1 MDEKRMV
8 GDYTV
13 INSMYIG
20 HREIILGENQKAASG
35 ERYVCCYAERVMFY
49 EQYLEAQVSDDF
61 AEIVKLYGE
70 RVTQAA
76 DEIMKETEKVTSE
89 IGMNDEITA
98 KDCKPISHDD
108 AIEDKVIVIRGNVLR
123 PEFRHASHQLMLC
136 TGGFGAQK
144 NARGR
149 TCYCISLYSGKQTS
163 FYRGDVLGVM
173 DKRSLPEWAKI
184 GLQNAL
190 EIRQNEK
197 SHPDIFGNIQRLDN
211 ALNSFQEKLTACEAQ
226 LENTKVQLENAK
238 LEVQKPFPQ
247 EDELKTKTARLNE
260 LNAMLNLDKRENEI
274 VDGERAEEEPSRSSD
289 DRER

>member
-20 HREIILGENQKAASG
+20 HREIILGENPKAASG

-76 DEIMKETEKVTSE
+76 DEIMKETEKVASE

-98 KDCKPISHDD
+98 KDCKPISQDD

-173 DKRSLPEWAKI
+173 DKRALPEWAKI

-197 SHPDIFGNIQRLDN
+197 SHPNERG
-211 ALNSFQEKLTACEAQ
+211 EA
-226 LENTKVQLENAK
+226 
-238 LEVQKPFPQ
+238 
-247 EDELKTKTARLNE
+247 R
-260 LNAMLNLDKRENEI
+260 
-274 VDGERAEEEPSRSSD
+274 
-289 DRER
+289 

>member
-20 HREIILGENQKAASG
+20 HREIILGENPKAASG
-35 ERYVCCYAERVMFY
+35 EKYVCCYAERVLFY

-98 KDCKPISHDD
+98 KDCKPISQDD

-173 DKRSLPEWAKI
+173 DKRALPEWAKI

-197 SHPDIFGNIQRLDN
+197 SHPNERG
-211 ALNSFQEKLTACEAQ
+211 EA
-226 LENTKVQLENAK
+226 
-238 LEVQKPFPQ
+238 
-247 EDELKTKTARLNE
+247 R
-260 LNAMLNLDKRENEI
+260 
-274 VDGERAEEEPSRSSD
+274 
-289 DRER
+289 

>member
-20 HREIILGENQKAASG
+20 HREIILGENPKAASG
-35 ERYVCCYAERVMFY
+35 ERYVCCYAERGMFY
-49 EQYLEAQVSDDF
+49 EQYREAQVSDDF

-76 DEIMKETEKVTSE
+76 DEIMKETEKVASE

-98 KDCKPISHDD
+98 KDCKPISQDD

-163 FYRGDVLGVM
+163 FFRGDVLGVM
-173 DKRSLPEWAKI
+173 DKSSLPEWAKI

-197 SHPDIFGNIQRLDN
+197 SHPNERG
-211 ALNSFQEKLTACEAQ
+211 EA
-226 LENTKVQLENAK
+226 
-238 LEVQKPFPQ
+238 
-247 EDELKTKTARLNE
+247 R
-260 LNAMLNLDKRENEI
+260 
-274 VDGERAEEEPSRSSD
+274 
-289 DRER
+289 

>member
-20 HREIILGENQKAASG
+20 HREIILGENPKAASG

-123 PEFRHASHQLMLC
+123 PEFRHASHQLM
-136 TGGFGAQK
+136 
-144 NARGR
+144 R
-149 TCYCISLYSGKQTS
+149 TRSWEICCRTLFKTSTLRLPSSSWMISKLRTKTS
-163 FYRGDVLGVM
+163 L
-173 DKRSLPEWAKI
+173 
-184 GLQNAL
+184 
-190 EIRQNEK
+190 
-197 SHPDIFGNIQRLDN
+197 
-211 ALNSFQEKLTACEAQ
+211 
-226 LENTKVQLENAK
+226 
-238 LEVQKPFPQ
+238 FPQ
-247 EDELKTKTARLNE
+247 TR
-260 LNAMLNLDKRENEI
+260 
-274 VDGERAEEEPSRSSD
+274 PSETLAIRW
-289 DRER
+289 

>member
-8 GDYTV
+8 GVYPV
-13 INSMYIG
+13 LNSMYIG
-20 HREIILGENQKAASG
+20 HREIILGENPKAASG
-35 ERYVCCYAERVMFY
+35 ERYVCCYAERVLFY

-98 KDCKPISHDD
+98 KDCKPISQDD

-173 DKRSLPEWAKI
+173 DKRALPEWAKI
-184 GLQNAL
+184 GLQNAI

-197 SHPDIFGNIQRLDN
+197 SHPNERG
-211 ALNSFQEKLTACEAQ
+211 EA
-226 LENTKVQLENAK
+226 
-238 LEVQKPFPQ
+238 
-247 EDELKTKTARLNE
+247 R
-260 LNAMLNLDKRENEI
+260 
-274 VDGERAEEEPSRSSD
+274 
-289 DRER
+289 

>member
-20 HREIILGENQKAASG
+20 HREIILGENPKAASG
-35 ERYVCCYAERVMFY
+35 ERYVCCYAERVLFY

-70 RVTQAA
+70 RMTQAA

-89 IGMNDEITA
+89 IGMNDEITV

-197 SHPDIFGNIQRLDN
+197 SHPNERG
-211 ALNSFQEKLTACEAQ
+211 EA
-226 LENTKVQLENAK
+226 
-238 LEVQKPFPQ
+238 
-247 EDELKTKTARLNE
+247 R
-260 LNAMLNLDKRENEI
+260 
-274 VDGERAEEEPSRSSD
+274 
-289 DRER
+289 

>member
-20 HREIILGENQKAASG
+20 HREIILGENPKAASG
-35 ERYVCCYAERVMFY
+35 GRYVCCYAERVLFY

-76 DEIMKETEKVTSE
+76 DEIMKETEKVASE

-98 KDCKPISHDD
+98 KDCKPISYDD

-173 DKRSLPEWAKI
+173 DKRALPEWAKI
-184 GLQNAL
+184 RLQNAL

-197 SHPDIFGNIQRLDN
+197 SHPNERG
-211 ALNSFQEKLTACEAQ
+211 EA
-226 LENTKVQLENAK
+226 
-238 LEVQKPFPQ
+238 
-247 EDELKTKTARLNE
+247 R
-260 LNAMLNLDKRENEI
+260 
-274 VDGERAEEEPSRSSD
+274 
-289 DRER
+289 

>member
-20 HREIILGENQKAASG
+20 HREIILGENPKAASG

-76 DEIMKETEKVTSE
+76 DEIMKETEKVASE

-98 KDCKPISHDD
+98 KDCKPISSDD

-173 DKRSLPEWAKI
+173 DKRALPECAKI

-197 SHPDIFGNIQRLDN
+197 SHPNERG
-211 ALNSFQEKLTACEAQ
+211 EA
-226 LENTKVQLENAK
+226 
-238 LEVQKPFPQ
+238 
-247 EDELKTKTARLNE
+247 R
-260 LNAMLNLDKRENEI
+260 
-274 VDGERAEEEPSRSSD
+274 
-289 DRER
+289 

>member
-20 HREIILGENQKAASG
+20 HREIILGENPKAASG

-98 KDCKPISHDD
+98 KDCKPISQDD

-173 DKRSLPEWAKI
+173 DKRALPEWAKI
-184 GLQNAL
+184 GLQNAF

-197 SHPDIFGNIQRLDN
+197 SHPNERG
-211 ALNSFQEKLTACEAQ
+211 EA
-226 LENTKVQLENAK
+226 
-238 LEVQKPFPQ
+238 
-247 EDELKTKTARLNE
+247 R
-260 LNAMLNLDKRENEI
+260 
-274 VDGERAEEEPSRSSD
+274 
-289 DRER
+289 

>member
-1 MDEKRMV
+1 MPTVTFNNTLRRGDLKVTKTSEDGLVEGMKFHLYGTSYCGLPVDEYSV
-8 GDYTV
+8 TD
-13 INSMYIG
+13 
-20 HREIILGENQKAASG
+20 ASG
-35 ERYVCCYAERVMFY
+35 IAVFDDVLIGTGYTLEEVGTPDRYIVP
-49 EQYLEAQVSDDF
+49 DDQ
-61 AEIVKLYGE
+61 
-70 RVTQAA
+70 TAA
-76 DEIMKETEKVTSE
+76 IEWNKVTNKSFDNE
-89 IGMNDEITA
+89 LKRGDLKVTA

-197 SHPDIFGNIQRLDN
+197 SHPNERG
-211 ALNSFQEKLTACEAQ
+211 EA
-226 LENTKVQLENAK
+226 
-238 LEVQKPFPQ
+238 
-247 EDELKTKTARLNE
+247 R
-260 LNAMLNLDKRENEI
+260 
-274 VDGERAEEEPSRSSD
+274 
-289 DRER
+289 

>member
-1 MDEKRMV
+1 MKKEWS
-8 GDYTV
+8 V
-13 INSMYIG
+13 ITPSSTPCI
-20 HREIILGENQKAASG
+20 SG
-35 ERYVCCYAERVMFY
+35 TERSSWARTRKQPAERYVCCYAERVMFY

-197 SHPDIFGNIQRLDN
+197 SHPNERG
-211 ALNSFQEKLTACEAQ
+211 EA
-226 LENTKVQLENAK
+226 
-238 LEVQKPFPQ
+238 
-247 EDELKTKTARLNE
+247 R
-260 LNAMLNLDKRENEI
+260 
-274 VDGERAEEEPSRSSD
+274 
-289 DRER
+289 

>member
-76 DEIMKETEKVTSE
+76 DEIMKETEKVASE

-98 KDCKPISHDD
+98 KDCKPISYDD

-173 DKRSLPEWAKI
+173 DKRALPEWAKI

-197 SHPDIFGNIQRLDN
+197 SHPNERG
-211 ALNSFQEKLTACEAQ
+211 EA
-226 LENTKVQLENAK
+226 
-238 LEVQKPFPQ
+238 
-247 EDELKTKTARLNE
+247 R
-260 LNAMLNLDKRENEI
+260 
-274 VDGERAEEEPSRSSD
+274 
-289 DRER
+289 

>member
-20 HREIILGENQKAASG
+20 HKEIILGENPKAASG
-35 ERYVCCYAERVMFY
+35 ERYVCCYAERVLFY

-70 RVTQAA
+70 RMTQAA

-98 KDCKPISHDD
+98 KACKPISHDD

-173 DKRSLPEWAKI
+173 DKRALPEWAKI

-197 SHPDIFGNIQRLDN
+197 SHPNERG
-211 ALNSFQEKLTACEAQ
+211 EA
-226 LENTKVQLENAK
+226 
-238 LEVQKPFPQ
+238 
-247 EDELKTKTARLNE
+247 R
-260 LNAMLNLDKRENEI
+260 
-274 VDGERAEEEPSRSSD
+274 
-289 DRER
+289 

>member
-20 HREIILGENQKAASG
+20 HREIILGENPKAASG
-35 ERYVCCYAERVMFY
+35 ERYVCCYAERVLFY

-70 RVTQAA
+70 RVTQAT
-76 DEIMKETEKVTSE
+76 DEIMKETEKVASE
-89 IGMNDEITA
+89 IGMNDEITG

-173 DKRSLPEWAKI
+173 DKRALPEWAKI

-197 SHPDIFGNIQRLDN
+197 SHPNERG
-211 ALNSFQEKLTACEAQ
+211 EA
-226 LENTKVQLENAK
+226 
-238 LEVQKPFPQ
+238 
-247 EDELKTKTARLNE
+247 R
-260 LNAMLNLDKRENEI
+260 
-274 VDGERAEEEPSRSSD
+274 
-289 DRER
+289 

>member
-20 HREIILGENQKAASG
+20 HREIILGENPKAASG
-35 ERYVCCYAERVMFY
+35 ERYVCCYAERVLFY

-98 KDCKPISHDD
+98 KDCKLISHDD

-173 DKRSLPEWAKI
+173 DKRALPEWAKI
-184 GLQNAL
+184 GLQNAI

-197 SHPDIFGNIQRLDN
+197 SHPNERG
-211 ALNSFQEKLTACEAQ
+211 EA
-226 LENTKVQLENAK
+226 
-238 LEVQKPFPQ
+238 
-247 EDELKTKTARLNE
+247 R
-260 LNAMLNLDKRENEI
+260 
-274 VDGERAEEEPSRSSD
+274 
-289 DRER
+289 

>member
-123 PEFRHASHQLMLC
+123 PVQTRLSPTDALHRRL
-136 TGGFGAQK
+136 
-144 NARGR
+144 RR
-149 TCYCISLYSGKQTS
+149 TE
-163 FYRGDVLGVM
+163 
-173 DKRSLPEWAKI
+173 KRQRTNLLLHLP
-184 GLQNAL
+184 L
-190 EIRQNEK
+190 
-197 SHPDIFGNIQRLDN
+197 
-211 ALNSFQEKLTACEAQ
+211 
-226 LENTKVQLENAK
+226 
-238 LEVQKPFPQ
+238 
-247 EDELKTKTARLNE
+247 
-260 LNAMLNLDKRENEI
+260 
-274 VDGERAEEEPSRSSD
+274 
-289 DRER
+289 

>member
-1 MDEKRMV
+1 MRKSLII
-8 GDYTV
+8 TV
-13 INSMYIG
+13 VIALLCLCGCEAVVTVPDSP
-20 HREIILGENQKAASG
+20 EPTKAS
-35 ERYVCCYAERVMFY
+35 E
-49 EQYLEAQVSDDF
+49 
-61 AEIVKLYGE
+61 
-70 RVTQAA
+70 
-76 DEIMKETEKVTSE
+76 TSE

-98 KDCKPISHDD
+98 KDCKPFSQDD

-197 SHPDIFGNIQRLDN
+197 SHPNERG
-211 ALNSFQEKLTACEAQ
+211 EA
-226 LENTKVQLENAK
+226 
-238 LEVQKPFPQ
+238 
-247 EDELKTKTARLNE
+247 R
-260 LNAMLNLDKRENEI
+260 
-274 VDGERAEEEPSRSSD
+274 
-289 DRER
+289 

>member
-20 HREIILGENQKAASG
+20 HREIILGENPKAASG
-35 ERYVCCYAERVMFY
+35 ERYVCCYAERVLFY
-49 EQYLEAQVSDDF
+49 EQYLETQVSDDF

-98 KDCKPISHDD
+98 KDCKPISQDD

-173 DKRSLPEWAKI
+173 DKRALPEWAKI

-197 SHPDIFGNIQRLDN
+197 SHPNERG
-211 ALNSFQEKLTACEAQ
+211 EA
-226 LENTKVQLENAK
+226 
-238 LEVQKPFPQ
+238 
-247 EDELKTKTARLNE
+247 R
-260 LNAMLNLDKRENEI
+260 
-274 VDGERAEEEPSRSSD
+274 
-289 DRER
+289 

>member
-20 HREIILGENQKAASG
+20 HKEIILGENPKAVNG
-35 ERYVCCYAERVMFY
+35 ERYVCCYAERVLFY

-89 IGMNDEITA
+89 IGMNDEITV

-173 DKRSLPEWAKI
+173 DKRALPEWAKI

-197 SHPDIFGNIQRLDN
+197 SHSNERG
-211 ALNSFQEKLTACEAQ
+211 EA
-226 LENTKVQLENAK
+226 
-238 LEVQKPFPQ
+238 
-247 EDELKTKTARLNE
+247 R
-260 LNAMLNLDKRENEI
+260 
-274 VDGERAEEEPSRSSD
+274 
-289 DRER
+289 

>member
-13 INSMYIG
+13 LNSMYIG
-20 HREIILGENQKAASG
+20 HREIILGENPKAASG
-35 ERYVCCYAERVMFY
+35 ERYVCCYAERVLFY

-98 KDCKPISHDD
+98 KDCKPISSDD

-123 PEFRHASHQLMLC
+123 PEFRHAYHQLMLC

-163 FYRGDVLGVM
+163 FYRSDVLGVM
-173 DKRSLPEWAKI
+173 DKRALPEWAKI

-197 SHPDIFGNIQRLDN
+197 SHPNERG
-211 ALNSFQEKLTACEAQ
+211 EA
-226 LENTKVQLENAK
+226 
-238 LEVQKPFPQ
+238 
-247 EDELKTKTARLNE
+247 R
-260 LNAMLNLDKRENEI
+260 
-274 VDGERAEEEPSRSSD
+274 
-289 DRER
+289 

>member
-20 HREIILGENQKAASG
+20 HREIILGENPKAASG
-35 ERYVCCYAERVMFY
+35 ERYVCCYAERVLFY

-70 RVTQAA
+70 RMTQAA

-98 KDCKPISHDD
+98 KDCKPISSDD

-173 DKRSLPEWAKI
+173 DKRALPEWAKI
-184 GLQNAL
+184 RLQNAL

-197 SHPDIFGNIQRLDN
+197 SHPNERG
-211 ALNSFQEKLTACEAQ
+211 EA
-226 LENTKVQLENAK
+226 
-238 LEVQKPFPQ
+238 
-247 EDELKTKTARLNE
+247 R
-260 LNAMLNLDKRENEI
+260 
-274 VDGERAEEEPSRSSD
+274 
-289 DRER
+289 

>member
-1 MDEKRMV
+1 MENCK
-8 GDYTV
+8 V
-13 INSMYIG
+13 IAIT
-20 HREIILGENQKAASG
+20 NQKGGVGKTTTTVNLGVGLANTGNKVLLIDADPQGS
-35 ERYVCCYAERVMFY
+35 
-49 EQYLEAQVSDDF
+49 LTVSLG
-61 AEIVKLYGE
+61 VKNPDELDVSLSTLMQSVIEDGE

-149 TCYCISLYSGKQTS
+149 TCYCISLYSGKRTS

-197 SHPDIFGNIQRLDN
+197 SHPNERG
-211 ALNSFQEKLTACEAQ
+211 EA
-226 LENTKVQLENAK
+226 
-238 LEVQKPFPQ
+238 
-247 EDELKTKTARLNE
+247 R
-260 LNAMLNLDKRENEI
+260 
-274 VDGERAEEEPSRSSD
+274 
-289 DRER
+289 

>member
-20 HREIILGENQKAASG
+20 HREIILGENPKAASG

-98 KDCKPISHDD
+98 KDCKPISQDD

-173 DKRSLPEWAKI
+173 DKRALPEWAKI

-197 SHPDIFGNIQRLDN
+197 SHPNERG
-211 ALNSFQEKLTACEAQ
+211 EA
-226 LENTKVQLENAK
+226 
-238 LEVQKPFPQ
+238 
-247 EDELKTKTARLNE
+247 R
-260 LNAMLNLDKRENEI
+260 
-274 VDGERAEEEPSRSSD
+274 
-289 DRER
+289 

>member
-20 HREIILGENQKAASG
+20 HKEIILGENPKAASG
-35 ERYVCCYAERVMFY
+35 ERYVCCYAERVLFY
-49 EQYLEAQVSDDF
+49 EQYLEAQVGDDF

-98 KDCKPISHDD
+98 KDCKLISHDD

-173 DKRSLPEWAKI
+173 DKRALPEWAKI

-197 SHPDIFGNIQRLDN
+197 SHPKERG
-211 ALNSFQEKLTACEAQ
+211 EA
-226 LENTKVQLENAK
+226 
-238 LEVQKPFPQ
+238 
-247 EDELKTKTARLNE
+247 R
-260 LNAMLNLDKRENEI
+260 
-274 VDGERAEEEPSRSSD
+274 
-289 DRER
+289 

>member
-20 HREIILGENQKAASG
+20 HREIILGENPKAASG
-35 ERYVCCYAERVMFY
+35 EKYVCCYAERVMFY

-98 KDCKPISHDD
+98 KHCKPISHDD

-173 DKRSLPEWAKI
+173 DKRALPEWAKI

-197 SHPDIFGNIQRLDN
+197 SHPNERG
-211 ALNSFQEKLTACEAQ
+211 EA
-226 LENTKVQLENAK
+226 
-238 LEVQKPFPQ
+238 
-247 EDELKTKTARLNE
+247 R
-260 LNAMLNLDKRENEI
+260 
-274 VDGERAEEEPSRSSD
+274 
-289 DRER
+289 

>member
-1 MDEKRMV
+1 MDKKRMV

-13 INSMYIG
+13 LNSIYIG
-20 HREIILGENQKAASG
+20 HREIILGENPKAANG

-49 EQYLEAQVSDDF
+49 EQYLEAKVSDDF

-98 KDCKPISHDD
+98 KDCKPISQDD

-163 FYRGDVLGVM
+163 FYRGNVLGVM

-184 GLQNAL
+184 GLQNAI

-197 SHPDIFGNIQRLDN
+197 SHPNERG
-211 ALNSFQEKLTACEAQ
+211 EA
-226 LENTKVQLENAK
+226 
-238 LEVQKPFPQ
+238 
-247 EDELKTKTARLNE
+247 R
-260 LNAMLNLDKRENEI
+260 
-274 VDGERAEEEPSRSSD
+274 
-289 DRER
+289 

>member
-20 HREIILGENQKAASG
+20 HKEIILGENPKAASG
-35 ERYVCCYAERVMFY
+35 ERYVCCYAERVLFY

-98 KDCKPISHDD
+98 KDCKPISSDD

-149 TCYCISLYSGKQTS
+149 TCYCISRYSGKQTS

-173 DKRSLPEWAKI
+173 DKRALPEWAKI

-197 SHPDIFGNIQRLDN
+197 SHPNERG
-211 ALNSFQEKLTACEAQ
+211 EA
-226 LENTKVQLENAK
+226 
-238 LEVQKPFPQ
+238 
-247 EDELKTKTARLNE
+247 R
-260 LNAMLNLDKRENEI
+260 
-274 VDGERAEEEPSRSSD
+274 
-289 DRER
+289 

>member
-20 HREIILGENQKAASG
+20 HKEIILGENPKAASG
-35 ERYVCCYAERVMFY
+35 ERYVCCYAERVLFY

-98 KDCKPISHDD
+98 KDCKLISHDD

-173 DKRSLPEWAKI
+173 DKRALPEWAKI

-197 SHPDIFGNIQRLDN
+197 SHPNERG
-211 ALNSFQEKLTACEAQ
+211 EA
-226 LENTKVQLENAK
+226 
-238 LEVQKPFPQ
+238 
-247 EDELKTKTARLNE
+247 R
-260 LNAMLNLDKRENEI
+260 
-274 VDGERAEEEPSRSSD
+274 
-289 DRER
+289 

>member
-1 MDEKRMV
+1 MDEKKMV

-13 INSMYIG
+13 LNSMYIG
-20 HREIILGENQKAASG
+20 HKEIILGENPKAASG
-35 ERYVCCYAERVMFY
+35 ERYVCCYAERVLFY

-70 RVTQAA
+70 RMAQAA
-76 DEIMKETEKVTSE
+76 DEIMKESE
-89 IGMNDEITA
+89 IVASKIGLNDEITV
-98 KDCKPISHDD
+98 KDCKPISADD

-190 EIRQNEK
+190 EIRENEK
-197 SHPDIFGNIQRLDN
+197 SHPKERG
-211 ALNSFQEKLTACEAQ
+211 EA
-226 LENTKVQLENAK
+226 
-238 LEVQKPFPQ
+238 
-247 EDELKTKTARLNE
+247 R
-260 LNAMLNLDKRENEI
+260 
-274 VDGERAEEEPSRSSD
+274 
-289 DRER
+289 

>member
-13 INSMYIG
+13 LNSMFIG
-20 HREIILGENQKAASG
+20 HKEIILGENSKAEKG
-35 ERYVCCYAERVMFY
+35 ERYLCCYAERVLVF
-49 EQYLEAQVSDDF
+49 EQYHEAVVSDDF

-70 RVTQAA
+70 RMALAA
-76 DEIMKETEKVTSE
+76 DEIMKETEKTAAK
-89 IGMNDEITA
+89 IGLNDEITVN
-98 KDCKPISHDD
+98 DCKPVSPEEC
-108 AIEDKVIVIRGNVLR
+108 IEDKVIVIRGNVLR

-184 GLQNAL
+184 GLENAL
-190 EIRQNEK
+190 EIRENGKQLPKER
-197 SHPDIFGNIQRLDN
+197 G
-211 ALNSFQEKLTACEAQ
+211 EA
-226 LENTKVQLENAK
+226 
-238 LEVQKPFPQ
+238 
-247 EDELKTKTARLNE
+247 R
-260 LNAMLNLDKRENEI
+260 
-274 VDGERAEEEPSRSSD
+274 
-289 DRER
+289 

>member
-20 HREIILGENQKAASG
+20 HREIILGENPKAASG
-35 ERYVCCYAERVMFY
+35 ERYVCCYAERVLFY

-98 KDCKPISHDD
+98 KDCKPISSDD

-173 DKRSLPEWAKI
+173 DKRALPEWAKI

-197 SHPDIFGNIQRLDN
+197 SHPNERG
-211 ALNSFQEKLTACEAQ
+211 EA
-226 LENTKVQLENAK
+226 
-238 LEVQKPFPQ
+238 
-247 EDELKTKTARLNE
+247 R
-260 LNAMLNLDKRENEI
+260 
-274 VDGERAEEEPSRSSD
+274 
-289 DRER
+289 